1 MTNTKTTKTNRLYE
15 TDAYLTRCEA
25 TVLCVREVEITEGE
39 SRIRRIEVITDQTV
53 FFPEGGGQSSDRG
66 WIIPEDGE
74 SDSRARSLAVVD
86 TQIEDGVIRHIA
98 QPNAENEDVCTNGG
112 LKAGDKVLLTIDWER
127 RFGFMQNHTGEHI
140 LSGLMHNRY
149 GFDNI
154 GFHLSDNSV
163 TLDVNGQIDEEEI
176 LLLEWEANRIVYQ
189 NLETEVSYP
198 SDDELMQIEYRS
210 KIEIE
215 GQTRLVTIP
224 GVDVCACCATHVKRT
239 GEIGLIK
246 VVKVI
251 RYHGGMRLFI
261 ACGGRAFALMQ
272 KRQQRI
278 EEVSHLT
285 NRSQDEI
292 ADGVRHLLDEIGAL
306 KQKNRDLEY
315 QAAFLRLE
323 TIPAAQKDAFL
334 FVGDMDPIV
343 QRNLVNALCERHDG
357 FCGVFAGSDEEAQYR
372 YIIGSRTM
380 DAREMQ
386 KILREKF
393 GAKGGG
399 KPVLIQGSV
408 CAGKAQIREILP

>member
-1 MTNTKTTKTNRLYE
+1 MTNTKITKTNRLYE
-15 TDAYLTRCEA
+15 TNAYLTRCEA
-25 TVLCVREVEITEGE
+25 TVLGVREVEAPEGG
-39 SRIRRIEVITDQTV
+39 SRMRRIEVITDQTV
-53 FFPEGGGQSSDRG
+53 FFPEGGGQSADRG
-66 WIIPEDGE
+66 WIIPEDGKTDG
-74 SDSRARSLAVVD
+74 STLTLVV
-86 TQIEDGVIRHIA
+86 TNAQIQDGVIRHIA
-98 QPNAENEDVCTNGG
+98 EYAVSGEYPAKNGG
-112 LKAGDKVLLTIDWER
+112 LHVGDKILLTIDWER

-149 GFDNI
+149 RFDNI

-163 TLDVNGQIDEEEI
+163 TLDVNGQLDEEEI

-189 NLETEVSYP
+189 NLETVVSYP
-198 SDDELMQIEYRS
+198 SDEELSQIDYRS

-224 GVDVCACCATHVKRT
+224 GVDICACCATHVRRT

-251 RYHGGMRLFI
+251 RYNGGMRLFI
-261 ACGGRAFALMQ
+261 ACGSRAFSLMQ

-278 EEVSHLT
+278 EEISHLT

-323 TIPAAQKDAFL
+323 TIPDTQKNAFL

-343 QRNLVNALCERHDG
+343 QRNLVNALCERHEG
-357 FCGVFAGSDEEAQYR
+357 FCGVFSGSDDKLQYR

-380 DAREMQ
+380 DSREMQ
-386 KILREKF
+386 KILCETF

-399 KPVLIQGSV
+399 KPAMIQGSV
-408 CAGKAQIREILP
+408 SAEEEQIRGILP

>member
-1 MTNTKTTKTNRLYE
+1 MTKTKRLYE
-15 TDAYLTRCEA
+15 TNAYLPRCEA
-25 TVLCVREVEITEGE
+25 VVLSVRELDRDEND
-39 SRIRRIEVITDQTV
+39 SRIHRIEVITDQTV
-53 FFPEGGGQSSDRG
+53 FFPEGGGQSADRG
-66 WIIPEDGE
+66 WILPEDGNK
-74 SDSRARSLAVVD
+74 DRYMPSLNVTDA
-86 TQIEDGVIRHIA
+86 QIEDSVIRHIA
-98 QPNAENEDVCTNGG
+98 QYTEEDGKASKNGG
-112 LKAGDKVLLTIDWER
+112 LETGSKVILTIDWER

-163 TLDVNGQIDEEEI
+163 TLDVNGQLDEEEI

-198 SDDELMQIEYRS
+198 TDQELSLIDYRS

-224 GVDVCACCATHVKRT
+224 GVDICACCATHVRRT

-246 VVKVI
+246 IVKVI
-251 RYHGGMRLFI
+251 RYNGGMRLFI
-261 ACGGRAFALMQ
+261 SCGGRAFALMQ

-292 ADGVRHLLDEIGAL
+292 GDGVRHLLDEIGML

-323 TIPAAQKDAFL
+323 TIPAEQKDAFL

-357 FCGVFAGSDEEAQYR
+357 YCGVFSGSEEDGNYR
-372 YIIGSRTM
+372 YIVGSRKM
-380 DAREMQ
+380 DSRDVQ
-386 KILREKF
+386 KILRDKL

-399 KPVLIQGSV
+399 KPAMIQGSV
-408 CAGKAQIREILP
+408 NGTEARIREILP